1 MQHLPSSSSLKAFEA
16 AGRHLSFLQAAREL
30 NVTAGAVSRQIQ
42 SLEDFLG
49 RRLFVRY
56 NRRVELT
63 PLGREFLVEIQAP
76 LQQIADAAARVHESS
91 AGPSVSI
98 LAYPTFAIRWLM
110 PRWGSLH
117 DHHPQIDIHLT
128 TSLNP
133 VDFER
138 SDYGMAIQVLR
149 EGEERAGLATEKLV
163 DVVTVPI
170 CAPELRAS
178 LREPQDLCQQTLLH
192 SHPRPGD
199 WHKWL
204 AIAGVSG
211 VDPRKGLHFESSNLA
226 YHAAIE
232 GLGVAIAIEALV
244 RDDLEQGRLVRPFE
258 IARRSGHPMQLVYP
272 RARVEDPDF
281 VAVRDWLLQE
291 GRRDRA

>member
-16 AGRHLSFLQAAREL
+16 AGRHLSFLRAAEEL

-63 PLGREFLVEIQAP
+63 PLGREFLAEIQAP
-76 LQQIADAAARVHESS
+76 LRQIADAAARVYEDRF
-91 AGPSVSI
+91 GPSLSI

-110 PRWGSLH
+110 PRWGALH
-117 DHHPQIDIHLT
+117 DHHPQIDIRLT

-138 SDYGMAIQVLR
+138 SEYDMAIQVLR
-149 EGEERAGLATEKLV
+149 EGEQRAGVVADKLV
-163 DVVTVPI
+163 DVVTFPV
-170 CAPELRAS
+170 CAPELEAS
-178 LREPQDLCQQTLLH
+178 LREPEDLGRQTLLH
-192 SHPRPGD
+192 SQPRPDD
-199 WHKWL
+199 WPQWL
-204 AIAGVSG
+204 RVAGFTG
-211 VDPRKGLHFESSNLA
+211 VDARKGLRFESSNLA

-232 GLGVAIAIEALV
+232 GLGVAIGLEALI
-244 RDDLEQGRLVRPFE
+244 REDLEQGRLARPFE
-258 IARRSGHPMQLVYP
+258 AERRSGHPIQLVYP
-272 RARVEDPDF
+272 LAKAENPDL

-291 GRRDRA
+291 GRRDRS